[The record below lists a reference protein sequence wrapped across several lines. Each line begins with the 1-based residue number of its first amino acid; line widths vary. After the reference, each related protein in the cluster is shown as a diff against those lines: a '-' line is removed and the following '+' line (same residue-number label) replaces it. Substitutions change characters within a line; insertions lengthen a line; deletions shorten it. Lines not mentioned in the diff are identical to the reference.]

1 MGFRDRVPVEPTGI
15 VPGNVITGYPD
26 IPCRLD
32 NDGEEVQT
40 VIYVYTPSPVATPL
54 NWICDGLTRNWKQR

>member
-1 MGFRDRVPVEPTGI
+1 M
-15 VPGNVITGYPD
+15 PGNVITGYPD

-40 VIYVYTPSPVATPL
+40 VIYVYTPFPVATPL
-54 NWICDGLTRNWKQR
+54 NWICDGLARTWKQR